1 MSYAEGH
8 DIHRRGL
15 RVAPRSQSVTIN
27 DVAREAGVSK
37 SSAAR
42 VLAGRGSASPKT
54 QNAVHDAAK
63 RLGYRPNAL
72 AKAMVSGS
80 SKTIAAVL
88 PDVANPFFSA
98 TLRGLTDAARSA
110 GFEVLVAN
118 TDNDADV
125 EARSIELLTE
135 KRVDGFIIAPVF
147 QEEPEAISRLVGEEI
162 PVVLLDRRMPALA
175 DVPLVSLDHVGASEL
190 ATESLVELGHRR
202 IAVVTEAPHRLEELD
217 EFPPGTDT
225 GTLRP
230 STQRLLGYRHALD
243 KHGLPLEQDLV
254 VHAEYTWRSA
264 QEAVR
269 RLLESG
275 EEFSA
280 LFCTDAVLTAGAYR
294 ATVEVGVNVPDA
306 FSFIGFDDQE
316 WTTLVSPAISVLD
329 QPRHAL
335 GATAAT
341 RLLAQIRHITANQQD
356 VRLPANLI
364 PRGTTAP
371 PR

>member
-1 MSYAEGH
+1 M
-8 DIHRRGL
+8 
-15 RVAPRSQSVTIN
+15 APRSQSVTIN

-37 SSAAR
+37 SSVAR
-42 VLAGRGSASPKT
+42 VLAGRGSASPRT
-54 QNAVHDAAK
+54 QQAVHEAAK

-80 SKTIAAVL
+80 TKTIAAVL

-98 TLRGLTDAARSA
+98 ALRGLTDAARSA

-118 TDNDADV
+118 TDNDPDV
-125 EARSIELLTE
+125 ETRSIELLTE
-135 KRVDGFIIAPVF
+135 KRVDGFVIAPVF
-147 QEEPEAISRLVGEEI
+147 QDDPDAISRLVSDEI

-190 ATESLVELGHRR
+190 ATESLLELGHKR
-202 IAVVTEAPHRLEELD
+202 IAIVTEAVYD
-217 EFPPGTDT
+217 SQDVSGFPPGTDT
-225 GTLRP
+225 GALRP
-230 STQRLLGYRHALD
+230 SAQRLLGYRNALD
-243 KHGLPLEQDLV
+243 KHGLSLEHDLV

-264 QEAVR
+264 QKAVR
-269 RLLESG
+269 RLIESG
-275 EEFSA
+275 QDFSA
-280 LFCTDAVLTAGAYR
+280 LFCTDAVLTAGAYK
-294 ATVEVGVNVPDA
+294 AIVEAEVPIPET

-341 RLLAQIRHITANQQD
+341 RLLAQIHHITANQQD

-364 PRGTTAP
+364 PRGTTAA